1 MNFAANY
8 EEQNTAKEFITGF
21 KNKFRLVSAVKRRQS
36 NYKIDSRESIVELQG
51 SNAIPNKREDMR

>member
-21 KNKFRLVSAVKRRQS
+21 KTKARPVSAVKRRQI
-36 NYKIDSRESIVELQG
+36 NYKINSGESIVELQG
-51 SNAIPNKREDMR
+51 SNVIPNKREDMG